1 MLIDHKNSLS
11 IRRQCQ
17 ILEVSRASAYYKAVP
32 MSPLNLDL
40 MDKIDRYFTKYSF
53 YGRPKLTQY
62 LRGLG
67 HQINPKRVRRLMGV
81 MGIRAIMPKLN
92 TSQPN
97 PTHKVYPYL
106 LRGLQIVRRN
116 QVWATDITFIRL
128 RHGFMY
134 LTAVIDLFSR
144 YVLSWELSNTMD
156 AGFCVDAVE
165 RALASTM
172 ELPEIFNTDQ
182 GSQFTS
188 QVFTQTLL
196 SHDIR
201 ISMDGKGRA
210 LDNVFVERLWR
221 SVKYECTYL
230 RQWDTVDELRLALK
244 EYFVFFNTE
253 RYHQALNYKTP
264 KEVYFGEKA
273 TQSVTK
279 MMDLISCGN
288 VENPLGLHTVPQ
300 LLRR

>member
-1 MLIDHKNSLS
+1 MLIDRKNSLS
-11 IRRQCQ
+11 VRRQCQ
-17 ILEVSRASAYYKAVP
+17 VLAVCRASWYYKVVP
-32 MSPLNLDL
+32 MDSFNLNL
-40 MDKIDRYFTKYSF
+40 MGKIDGYFTKYSF
-53 YGRPKLTQY
+53 YGRPRLTHY
-62 LRGLG
+62 LRELG
-67 HQINPKRVRRLMGV
+67 HQINPKRVGRLMGL
-81 MGIRAIMPKLN
+81 MGIRAIMPRLN
-92 TSQPN
+92 TSKPN
-97 PTHKVYPYL
+97 PAHKVYPYL
-106 LRGLQIVRRN
+106 LRGLHIASPN
-116 QVWATDITFIRL
+116 HVWATDITFIRL
-128 RHGFMY
+128 RNGFMY

-156 AGFCVDAVE
+156 SGFCVEAVE
-165 RALASTM
+165 SALAASQKN
-172 ELPEIFNTDQ
+172 PEIFNTDQ

-188 QVFTQTLL
+188 QVFTETLL
-196 SHDIR
+196 KRSIR

-264 KEVYFGEKA
+264 KEVYFGEDA

-279 MMDLISCGN
+279 LMDLISCGN
-288 VENPLGLHTVPQ
+288 VENSSSLHTVPQ
-300 LLRR
+300 LL